1 MLVLVP
7 WLHGCGTIYSV
18 EPFGNEIA
26 VFDPNRIDGLWLAG
40 DGRLIGVRVVDAENG
55 VVTTWLAKSR
65 PDSDKPTPL
74 RCDPPFVN
82 EPNCTSENAL
92 GTCMVENENTCVDR
106 AVATCF
112 WRRYKGMYFPVIAD
126 AEKQAYATTFGLEIL
141 EPKRHW
147 PLAVL
152 MYVESSHPTSFAGPG
167 RPSRIER
174 LIDEGRLP
182 GRKDERGARI
192 LGPLSPEH
200 YELIFPPNPAWG
212 PLKYQPTELVF
223 TKLPS
228 DLDPCKKGESSK

>member
-1 MLVLVP
+1 MLVFVP
-7 WLHGCGTIYSV
+7 WLHGCDTIYSV

-65 PDSDKPTPL
+65 PDSDKPTAL

-82 EPNCTSENAL
+82 KPNCTSENAL

-112 WRRYKGMYFPVIAD
+112 WRRYNGMYFPAIAD
-126 AEKQAYATTFGLEIL
+126 AKKQAYATTFGLAIIKSVKSE
-141 EPKRHW
+141 KRW

-152 MYVESSHPTSFAGPG
+152 MYVRSNEPG
-167 RPSRIER
+167 LSRIER
-174 LIDEGRLP
+174 LVDEGRLP
-182 GRKDERGARI
+182 GRKDEREARI
-192 LGPLSPEH
+192 LGPLSLEH
-200 YELIFPPNPAWG
+200 YELIFSPPNPGWG
-212 PLKYQPTELVF
+212 PLGFQPSRYVF
-223 TKLPS
+223 TKLPG
-228 DLDPCKKGESSK
+228 DLDPCKKGKSSK